1 MKPVFQ
7 RAFTL
12 IEVNLAMLVMAG
24 GVLSMVSLYA
34 FGFRESRQ
42 SREDVA
48 GAVVAESVLN
58 ALATAL
64 SDRDLK
70 WSKWKGFGM
79 KPSDKNE
86 PNYVRVVPNK
96 GWKSYLQESSGG
108 KYRVLSD
115 INGVAEGVF
124 DELTSGYQE
133 NKKADKRDERGAVK
147 NVSVSLPGISR
158 IVPRDMSFAIVA
170 TRETEKSP
178 VMTLAVRAVRKDQER
193 TLFAQ
198 PIYFTEVHFQGV
210 IDTN

>member
-1 MKPVFQ
+1 MKPVLQ

-34 FGFRESRQ
+34 LGFRENRQ

-48 GAVVAESVLN
+48 GAVVSESVLN

-64 SDRDLK
+64 SSRNLK
-70 WSKWKGFGM
+70 WSQWEGM
-79 KPSDKNE
+79 GQSLNVSGQGNVYVLPS
-86 PNYVRVVPNK
+86 R
-96 GWKSYLQESSGG
+96 GWKSYLQNEGNTG
-108 KYRVLSD
+108 KGYRVRTDISSVADGVYSD
-115 INGVAEGVF
+115 LI
-124 DELTSGYQE
+124 SGY
-133 NKKADKRDERGAVK
+133 NATIDGVT
-147 NVSVSLPGISR
+147 VSLPGISS
-158 IVPRDMSFAIVA
+158 IVPNNMSYALVA
-170 TRETEKSP
+170 TRETQKSP
-178 VMTLAVRAVRKDQER
+178 VMTLAVRAVRKGQER